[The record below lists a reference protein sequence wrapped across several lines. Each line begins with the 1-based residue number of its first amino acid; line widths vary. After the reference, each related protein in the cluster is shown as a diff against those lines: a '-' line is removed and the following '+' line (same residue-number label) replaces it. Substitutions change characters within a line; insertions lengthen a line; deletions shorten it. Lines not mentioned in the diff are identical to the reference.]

1 MSHPPC
7 LQRVW
12 VSQSLITV
20 PFFHDTRKP
29 LPHWRLGNQNWS
41 PGFWLPFRGCLFLVC
56 TSVYLEGAT
65 GKGGWALAE
74 SLSLGS
80 LIYLG
85 PQLTGQVWA
94 AFLDRGEYS
103 PNSRWKRPP
112 LWVSCPR
119 FFSPSWCGLQYES
132 TAEVQALY
140 PEPEPLP
147 RAWHPGFRLCGPP
160 FPSPSYPRPSWTDS
174 FSWCCSDSL
183 NTPPVSQPLIY
194 A

>member
-1 MSHPPC
+1 MSHHPC

-29 LPHWRLGNQNWS
+29 LPHWHLGNQNWS
-41 PGFWLPFRGCLFLVC
+41 PGFWLPFRGCLFLLC

-65 GKGGWALAE
+65 GKGGWGLAE

-94 AFLDRGEYS
+94 AFLDRGEYL
-103 PNSRWKRPP
+103 PNGRSLHYGP
-112 LWVSCPR
+112 VAQG
-119 FFSPSWCGLQYES
+119 FSVLAWCGLQNES
-132 TAEVQALY
+132 TAGSAGAVSRARASASGLASW
-140 PEPEPLP
+140 LP
-147 RAWHPGFRLCGPP
+147 PP
-160 FPSPSYPRPSWTDS
+160 WASLPIS
-174 FSWCCSDSL
+174 FL
-183 NTPPVSQPLIY
+183 L
-194 A
+194 